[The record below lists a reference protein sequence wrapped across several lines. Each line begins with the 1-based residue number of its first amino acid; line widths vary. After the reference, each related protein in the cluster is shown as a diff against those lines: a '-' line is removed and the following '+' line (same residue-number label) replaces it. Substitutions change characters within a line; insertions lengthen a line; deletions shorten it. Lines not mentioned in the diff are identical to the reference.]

1 MIMKMRKTGNT
12 IVDQLAMEDINSAM
26 AEIDRAKGIENS
38 VKEAIRDLYN
48 DYIESSGTD
57 SEALC
62 SVRDCGEDLTEVVVL
77 RKKLAKEVY
86 ESVET
91 FERIEAIANEQ
102 SVNKSK
108 TNPKKGGKGSMMG
121 RLVLG
126 KSYFQ
131 TSTMVNQLKQLDSTE
146 IELNK
151 WRNELIDLISITTN
165 EVQQKVLENEL
176 SAVEVEL
183 RMSKNKKNL
192 FKSAQTETTSK
203 LRRMNLFILF
213 NCFVLFGFYLFM

>member
-1 MIMKMRKTGNT
+1 MKMRKTGNA
-12 IVDQLAMEDINSAM
+12 IVDQMAMEDINSAI

-91 FERIEAIANEQ
+91 FERIESIANEQ
-102 SVNKSK
+102 SVIKSK
-108 TNPKKGGKGSMMG
+108 TTPKKGGKGSMIG

-126 KSYFQ
+126 KSYYQ
-131 TSTMVNQLKQLDSTE
+131 TSTMVSQLKQLDSTE
-146 IELNK
+146 IDLNK
-151 WRNELIDLISITTN
+151 WRNDLIDLISITTN
-165 EVQQKVLENEL
+165 EVQQKALENEL

-183 RMSKNKKNL
+183 RMIKNKKKL
-192 FKSAQTETTSK
+192 FQSAQIETKSK
-203 LRRMNLFILF
+203 LKRMNLLILL
-213 NCFVLFGFYLFM
+213 NCSVLFGLYLFM